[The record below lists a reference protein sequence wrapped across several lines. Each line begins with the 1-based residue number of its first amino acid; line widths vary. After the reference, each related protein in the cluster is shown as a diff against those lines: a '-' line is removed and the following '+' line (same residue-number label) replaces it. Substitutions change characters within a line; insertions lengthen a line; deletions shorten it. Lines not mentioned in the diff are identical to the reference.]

1 MVGDAAAT
9 LGRVHAPGLRAVLTP
24 MRPADIDVV
33 TDPRRRRAIGAEL
46 TIVVVLTF
54 GMSAA
59 SSILSLIEAQVRAGG
74 IGRTT
79 VALNASASSVD
90 WIDLA
95 RQLLSATR
103 LFAIAGL
110 AIYLLY
116 RSGVRLTR
124 VGVTRFPSGRDA
136 AWGVALAA
144 VIGLPGLGLYVVA
157 RELGLNAQVLPSDLT
172 ETWWRLP
179 MLVISA
185 IGNAAAEEFLVVAYL
200 ITRLRQLGWGEG
212 RSLLASAL
220 LRGSYH
226 LYQGFGGGV
235 GNVAMGLVY
244 GRFHQL
250 TSRTWPLVVGHALI
264 DTVAFVGW
272 ALLRDQL
279 GPLL

>member
-1 MVGDAAAT
+1 MT
-9 LGRVHAPGLRAVLTP
+9 RVGLRAVLAP
-24 MRPADIDVV
+24 ARPTDIAVV
-33 TDPRRRRAIGAEL
+33 TDRAQRRAIGVEL
-46 TIVVVLTF
+46 TIVVVMTF
-54 GMSAA
+54 GLSAA
-59 SSILSLIEAQVRAGG
+59 SSVLSLIEAEVRSGG

-103 LFAIAGL
+103 LFAIAAL

-116 RSGVRLTR
+116 RSGVRLSR
-124 VGVTRFPSGRDA
+124 VGVTRAPSGRDLG
-136 AWGVALAA
+136 WGGGLAA
-144 VIGLPGLGLYVVA
+144 VIGIPGLGLYVLA
-157 RELGLNAQVLPSDLT
+157 RELGLNAEVLPSDLT

-179 MLVISA
+179 MLVVSA

-264 DTVAFVGW
+264 DTVAFVGY
-272 ALLRDQL
+272 ALLRDHL
-279 GPLL
+279 GWLG

>member
-1 MVGDAAAT
+1 M
-9 LGRVHAPGLRAVLTP
+9 LTP
-24 MRPADIDVV
+24 ARPTDIAVV
-33 TDPRRRRAIGAEL
+33 TDPARRRAIGVEL

-59 SSILSLIEAQVRAGG
+59 SSILSLIEAEVRSGG
-74 IGRTT
+74 IARTT
-79 VALNASASSVD
+79 VALNASSSSVD

-95 RQLLSATR
+95 RQLLSVTR
-103 LFAIAGL
+103 LFAIAAL

-116 RSGVRLTR
+116 RSGVALAR
-124 VGVTRFPSGRDA
+124 VGVTRRPGGRDLL
-136 AWGVALAA
+136 WGAALAA
-144 VIGLPGLGLYVVA
+144 VIGLPGLGLYVIA

-172 ETWWRLP
+172 DTWWRLP
-179 MLVISA
+179 VLVVSA
-185 IGNAAAEEFLVVAYL
+185 VANSAAEEFLVVAYL
-200 ITRLRQLGWGEG
+200 ITRLRQLGWGEN

-244 GRFHQL
+244 GRFHQR

-264 DTVAFVGW
+264 DSVAFVGY
-272 ALLRDQL
+272 ALLRDHL
-279 GPLL
+279 SWLH

>member
-1 MVGDAAAT
+1 MP
-9 LGRVHAPGLRAVLTP
+9 PGLRAVLAP
-24 MRPADIDVV
+24 RRPADIAVV
-33 TDPRRRRAIGAEL
+33 TDRGQRRAIGIEI
-46 TIVVVLTF
+46 TIVLVLTF
-54 GMSAA
+54 GLSAA
-59 SSILSLIEAQVRAGG
+59 SSILSLIEAELRSGG

-79 VALNASASSVD
+79 VALNASQSSLT

-95 RQLLSATR
+95 AQLLSAAR

-116 RSGVRLTR
+116 RSGVRLSR
-124 VGVTRFPSGRDA
+124 LGVTRIPSRRDA

-144 VIGLPGLGLYVVA
+144 VIGIPGLGLYVVA

-179 MLVISA
+179 VLVVSA
-185 IGNAAAEEFLVVAYL
+185 VGNAAAEEFLVVAYL

-250 TSRTWPLVVGHALI
+250 TSRTWPLVIGHALI
-264 DTVAFVGW
+264 DTVAFVGY
-272 ALLRDQL
+272 ALLRDHL
-279 GPLL
+279 GWLG